1 MGGAQVFEAAGLRIV
16 IVRDVKMEVGVH
28 DRIVPMLRVLVLM
41 HFFKS
46 GSLLF
51 RHRLL
56 AFWLSLM
63 L

>member
-1 MGGAQVFEAAGLRIV
+1 MFEAAGLRVV
-16 IVRDVKMEVGVH
+16 IMGDVKMEVGVH
-28 DRIVPMLRVLVLM
+28 DRIVSMLRLLVLM
-41 HFFKS
+41 RFFIS

-63 L
+63 P